1 MKVVQINVVC
11 NGSTGKIMCDLA
23 RKLNEKGHESYIFFG
38 RGNPKNDLNCKK
50 IENKF
55 SIYFH
60 GLLGRL
66 GLNGHGSYFST
77 KRLIKELKKIN
88 PDVIHLHNIHGYYLN
103 LKVLFKYLKN
113 KYKGKIVWTL
123 HDCWTFTGHCAYFT
137 MSKCNK
143 WKTGCCK
150 CQNLNCY
157 PKESIDTTKKE
168 YRLKKNLFTDLNNLT
183 IITPSIWLKE
193 LVKKSFL
200 KQYDVKVINNGIDLN
215 IFKPQHDNK
224 ILEKYNIPKNKKIIL
239 GVANIWEERKGI
251 NDFIKLS
258 KKIDSK
264 KYQIVL
270 VGTDENIE
278 KILPKE
284 IISIRRTDNQEELA
298 KIYSS
303 ARVLFNPTYEDN
315 YPTINLEAQAC
326 GLPVITYKTGGCP
339 EQVPANNITDNNIN
353 NIIKKINQKLEIKDL
368 KKEINEFIDKY
379 LEVYE
384 K

>member
-1 MKVVQINVVC
+1 MKIVQINVVC

-88 PDVIHLHNIHGYYLN
+88 PDVIHLHNIHGYYIN
-103 LKVLFKYLKN
+103 LKVLFKYLK
-113 KYKGKIVWTL
+113 KEYKGKLIWTL
-123 HDCWTFTGHCAYFT
+123 HDCWAFTGHCSHFT
-137 MSKCNK
+137 IAKCQK
-143 WKTGCCK
+143 WKTECK
-150 CQNLNCY
+150 KCPNLKCY
-157 PKESIDTTKKE
+157 PKELFDTTQKEFKLKKE
-168 YRLKKNLFTDLNNLT
+168 LFKNLNNLT
-183 IITPSIWLKE
+183 IITPSNWLKE
-193 LVKKSFL
+193 LVEKSFL
-200 KQYDVKVINNGIDLN
+200 KEYSIKTINNSIDLK
-215 IFKPQHDNK
+215 IFKPTYDEK
-224 ILEKYNIPKNKKIIL
+224 IYEKYNIPKDKKIVL
-239 GVANIWEERKGI
+239 GVANVWEEKKGI

-258 KKIDSK
+258 QKIDSK

-270 VGTDENIE
+270 VGTDERIE
-278 KILPKE
+278 KKLPKR

-298 KIYSS
+298 KIYSVS
-303 ARVLFNPTYEDN
+303 TVLFNPTYEDN
-315 YPTINLEAQAC
+315 YPTVNLEAQAC
-326 GLPVITYKTGGCP
+326 GLPVLTYKTGGCP
-339 EQVPANNITDNNIN
+339 EQVPANNIIDNNIN
-353 NIIKKINQKLEIKDL
+353 NILKKIETKLEIKDL
-368 KKEINEFIDKY
+368 KKEKNEFIDKY